1 MQKPNN
7 YDNTTTGDFTPV
19 TPGGHH
25 LIIKKVEESQTKTGK
40 DMIIVA
46 FDMAA
51 GDSQPNYVS
60 KLFADDIRPDKKWP
74 RVGRQYITV
83 TDDSGNTSRSF
94 KTFITCVEKSNSG
107 FVTQWGDAF
116 AQQFK
121 NKRIGGVFGM
131 VENEYNGKVTNRC
144 ELRWFC
150 ADDKADGANI
160 PTPKTLPNN
169 NRVVN
174 APASSGQIDGFLSI
188 PDGMDEEIPF

>member
-74 RVGRQYITV
+74 RVGRQYIVV
-83 TDDSGNTSRSF
+83 TDDSGTG
-94 KTFITCVEKSNSG
+94 SG
-107 FVTQWGDAF
+107 
-116 AQQFK
+116 
-121 NKRIGGVFGM
+121 IGPV
-131 VENEYNGKVTNRC
+131 Y
-144 ELRWFC
+144 W
-150 ADDKADGANI
+150 
-160 PTPKTLPNN
+160 
-169 NRVVN
+169 
-174 APASSGQIDGFLSI
+174 
-188 PDGMDEEIPF
+188 